1 MHLNILFCAILAA
14 APLIVVSFTSSP
26 NHCTLI
32 HKKYKHTVTT
42 KCNLFGPVIKR
53 EGVEEERTYPE
64 SKPATYEIGK
74 GGIAFAPEAIVK
86 PLLIQTQLE
95 KRKLQVV
102 YNAKRDGW
110 DARNV
115 HEKVDGKGAS
125 VVLAKVRGQWIGG
138 YNPRGWASLDRR
150 R

>member
-1 MHLNILFCAILAA
+1 MHLYILFCAILVA
-14 APLIVVSFTSSP
+14 APLIVVSFTSP
-26 NHCTLI
+26 NHC
-32 HKKYKHTVTT
+32 KHTTT
-42 KCNLFGPVIKR
+42 KCNFFGPVIKR

-110 DARNV
+110 DARKF